1 MANLKPCP
9 FCGGH
14 ATVVEHTYCGFH
26 NRYGVYCLDCYAQT
40 RQFLY
45 SKDEAKDAWNRRADA
60 NSLTGAL
67 KRNTTE
73 IVEKAN
79 GIYAEYVRHLQ
90 EENKALD
97 EKLASLRNE
106 ADAGIEGR

>member
-14 ATVVEHTYCGFH
+14 ATVVEHTYCGAH
-26 NRYGVYCLDCYAQT
+26 NRYDVVCRDCYAQT

-73 IVEKAN
+73 I
-79 GIYAEYVRHLQ
+79 YAEYVRHLQ